1 MSKQGS
7 RRGRRRRYTQ
17 TYTAASKADLPGPL
31 RILSHPR
38 VFTIVGIIFAAAIV
52 GGLLYGA
59 IGSSRGGSTQQQ
71 ANEAP
76 DQPTDAENATTPLPA
91 VTPTAR
97 RFDAP
102 PPMTIDLTKAYV
114 ATIRTDKGEIT
125 IMLDSQAAP
134 AAVNS
139 FVFLARQGYYDGTP
153 FMEIAKNPDGT
164 PFAAQAGDPTR
175 TGLGTPGYSIAKEA
189 TAAPFDKGAVGMGGS
204 SATSNG
210 GQFFIS
216 FGDYPA
222 LTGKYTIFGRV
233 ISGMD
238 VLSKLSLLDPSK
250 PAAAGD
256 EILSVS
262 ISES

>member
-17 TYTAASKADLPGPL
+17 NYTAASKADLPGPL

-38 VFTIVGIIFAAAIV
+38 VFMAVGIIFAVAIV
-52 GGLLYGA
+52 GGLLFGA
-59 IGSSRGGSTQQQ
+59 IGSSRGSTQQ
-71 ANEAP
+71 ANEAL
-76 DQPTDAENATTPLPA
+76 DRPTDAENATTPLPA
-91 VTPTAR
+91 VTPTVR

-102 PPMTIDLTKAYV
+102 PPMAIDPSKAYV
-114 ATIRTDKGEIT
+114 ATIKTAKGEIT
-125 IMLDSQAAP
+125 IKLDPQAAP

-164 PFAAQAGDPTR
+164 PFAAQAGDPTG

-189 TAAPFDKGAVGMGGS
+189 TAAPFDEGAVGMGGS

-250 PAAAGD
+250 PAPAGD

>member
-1 MSKQGS
+1 M
-7 RRGRRRRYTQ
+7 
-17 TYTAASKADLPGPL
+17 A
-31 RILSHPR
+31 I
-38 VFTIVGIIFAAAIV
+38 GIIFAVAIV

-59 IGSSRGGSTQQQ
+59 IGSSRGGSTQQ
-71 ANEAP
+71 ANEAL
-76 DQPTDAENATTPLPA
+76 DRPTDAETSTTPLPV

-114 ATIRTDKGEIT
+114 ATIKTDKGEIT

-233 ISGMD
+233 IAGMD
-238 VLSKLSLLDPSK
+238 VLSKLSLLDPGK

>member
-17 TYTAASKADLPGPL
+17 NYTAASKADLPGPL

-38 VFTIVGIIFAAAIV
+38 VFMAIGIIFAVAIV

-59 IGSSRGGSTQQQ
+59 IGSSRSGSTRQ
-71 ANEAP
+71 ANEAL
-76 DQPTDAENATTPLPA
+76 DRPTDAETSTTPLPV

-114 ATIRTDKGEIT
+114 ATIKTDKGEIT

-153 FMEIAKNPDGT
+153 
-164 PFAAQAGDPTR
+164 
-175 TGLGTPGYSIAKEA
+175 
-189 TAAPFDKGAVGMGGS
+189 
-204 SATSNG
+204 
-210 GQFFIS
+210 
-216 FGDYPA
+216 
-222 LTGKYTIFGRV
+222 
-233 ISGMD
+233 
-238 VLSKLSLLDPSK
+238 
-250 PAAAGD
+250 
-256 EILSVS
+256 
-262 ISES
+262 